1 MDKEELQKTLE
12 AIGKGGINVA
22 GDLVI
27 EKHVDYEVNN
37 VEAGGIGIQ
46 INNGREK
53 SLTTSDEDIKGAIE
67 TLMEATDSEGA
78 TIFSNKKQ
86 WWAIF
91 MVLSTYCNYPKQ
103 KKAFEA
109 KMGELKVS
117 KIDGKRDL
125 SYDSLSK
132 AANDVPKLA
141 TCKPDSWYTMKDIS
155 DHYKQQFVVADFLM
169 LKLGI
174 KS

>member
-1 MDKEELQKTLE
+1 MSNTPKRKKNKVLKIVKKNHIWVTIALCIVI
-12 AIGKGGINVA
+12 AIVS
-22 GDLVI
+22 DFF
-27 EKHVDYEVNN
+27 
-37 VEAGGIGIQ
+37 IGI
-46 INNGREK
+46 ITFTVGK
-53 SLTTSDEDIKGAIE
+53 
-67 TLMEATDSEGA
+67 
-78 TIFSNKKQ
+78 
-86 WWAIF
+86 
-91 MVLSTYCNYPKQ
+91 Y
-103 KKAFEA
+103 AFEA
-109 KMGELKVS
+109 KMGELNVS
-117 KIDGKRDL
+117 KIDGKRDF